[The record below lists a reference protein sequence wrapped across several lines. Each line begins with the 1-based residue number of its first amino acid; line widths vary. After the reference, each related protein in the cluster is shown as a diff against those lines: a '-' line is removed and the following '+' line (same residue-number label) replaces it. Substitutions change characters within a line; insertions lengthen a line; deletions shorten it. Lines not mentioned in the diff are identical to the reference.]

1 MSVYLHD
8 IPLSQAQARLRQVL
22 QDAGLWR
29 VLGMES
35 IPLDENALGRVTAE
49 PVWAKVSSPHYH
61 ASAMD
66 GFAVRAVSTH
76 GAMPSAPVMLW
87 VGPEAQYVDT
97 GDPMPEW
104 ANAVIPIENVESL
117 DEDDHITKE
126 IRAPKSIR
134 IRAAVAPW
142 SHVRPLGEDI
152 VATQLV
158 LPAGHTLR
166 PVDLGAI
173 AASGHQEIRVA
184 RKPKVAILPT
194 GTELVPIGSNLKA
207 GDILEYNSLVL
218 AAQVKTMGGEP
229 TRFPITK
236 DDFDLICQR
245 VQEAAQEYDLIL
257 LNAGSS
263 AGAEDFSASVVEEFG
278 TLLVHGV
285 AVRPGHP
292 VILGLI
298 NRQSQTPALAP
309 GASVENRKLST
320 EIASSPATQV
330 PRNDMV
336 PIIGVPGYPVSAA
349 LTIDIFVEPVI
360 AQWLGRPPKELP
372 TETAILTRKLV
383 SPAGDDDFVRV
394 VVGRVGGKL
403 LAAPLSRGAGVI
415 TSLVQ
420 ADGLALIPSGTQGI
434 EAGEKIQ
441 VRLYRSKS
449 EIEKTIFCIGSHDLT
464 LDLMAQFL
472 AGHDRRLASANVG
485 SQGGLVALRRGEA
498 HLAGSHLL
506 DPETG
511 EYNISYIRQYMPGI
525 PVKVVALVGREQ
537 GLIVKKGNPKQ
548 VDSLGD
554 LTRPGVQFV
563 NRQRGAGTRV
573 LLDYHLNLMTIPQSS
588 IVGYSQEEYT
598 HLGVA
603 AAVASG
609 RADCGLGIA
618 AAAQA
623 LDLDF
628 VPLYQERYD
637 LVIPREHADNDLLA
651 PLFELLAVPAFR
663 DAVSRLTG
671 YDVSV
676 MGTILLED

>member
-8 IPLSQAQARLRQVL
+8 IPLSQAQARLQQAL

-97 GDPMPEW
+97 GDPLPEW

-511 EYNISYIRQYMPGI
+511 EYNISYIRQYLPDI